1 MEVSEGTQAG
11 ARVPFWPEGLSRP
24 AGRFFTKKL
33 FSDFFADPAGLAHV
47 NSNFISYLRYSL
59 IKTLLRLIR
68 LWVSLW

>member
-24 AGRFFTKKL
+24 GGAFSQKT

-47 NSNFISYLRYSL
+47 NSYFISYLRYSL